1 MGASTM
7 NQTCPCPLGHP
18 GMWGSPL
25 CARYQAGPAHAQ
37 VSISWFCPVIC
48 RFQGTEPCVE
58 MPQVCSAWT
67 THSDVL
73 RGWAGSQMREG
84 GWLWDCVNPSEA
96 SAL

>member
-1 MGASTM
+1 M

-73 RGWAGSQMREG
+73 GLGRKPHERGRLVMG
-84 GWLWDCVNPSEA
+84 LC
-96 SAL
+96 